1 MSGGEQ
7 QRVAVAR
14 ALVHEPEFVLADEP
28 TGNLDS
34 KNTAA
39 VLDLLI
45 GLNIDGTTVILITHD
60 QDVARESA
68 RRITFKDG
76 RIDDSLENQSA

>member
-1 MSGGEQ
+1 MCI
-7 QRVAVAR
+7 RDR
-14 ALVHEPEFVLADEP
+14 
-28 TGNLDS
+28 GNLDS